1 MNSTETIRRKEYC
14 QITEEICGSEQYMI
28 VGIDVAKDKHHAFIG
43 TANGKVLSRKL
54 IFENNRK
61 GFSRLIDQA
70 QFLQTQNGLSKV
82 VFALEP
88 TGNYHKPLGSYLAGN
103 GFNVVLVSG
112 KSVKNNREVLDGRW
126 DKHDT
131 KDAANVADLASRGR
145 CQYYDRP
152 SEKIIELRDLL
163 SLRRRLKKE
172 EHSLRMRIRN
182 GLLAQYFPELDRF
195 YNACESESLAI
206 VRWCLNPE
214 GIAAME
220 FDRFFEVVT
229 RNRRGITQKLRLQKI
244 YQAAGESVGCRV
256 KQTAEFE
263 AALLVEKLNQVRNQV
278 HETEDYMKEIC
289 QTFPEYDYLLTIPG
303 FGPYVS
309 ARVLASVADPFRFD
323 SRKQIIKMA
332 GYDLCANRSGKTS
345 NKAVPVIS
353 KNGNGELRYALYQAA
368 KVASS
373 RVDIFRAYFA
383 GMLRSR
389 EREKGIIAK
398 MRVKLAAKMLVIA
411 WTLMKKREPF
421 DPAHLN
427 IE

>member
-1 MNSTETIRRKEYC
+1 MES
-14 QITEEICGSEQYMI
+14 
-28 VGIDVAKDKHHAFIG
+28 FI
-43 TANGKVLSRKL
+43 
-54 IFENNRK
+54 
-61 GFSRLIDQA
+61 
-70 QFLQTQNGLSKV
+70 
-82 VFALEP
+82 
-88 TGNYHKPLGSYLAGN
+88 LGGHWWHGGRPGYYPCTNVPNSYLFFLA
-103 GFNVVLVSG
+103 VHSYL
-112 KSVKNNREVLDGRW
+112 LIYGRYIL
-126 DKHDT
+126 KQT
-131 KDAANVADLASRGR
+131 ESRIL
-145 CQYYDRP
+145 P
-152 SEKIIELRDLL
+152 PLINIETHIFMGVPML
-163 SLRRRLKKE
+163 S
-172 EHSLRMRIRN
+172 
-182 GLLAQYFPELDRF
+182 P
-195 YNACESESLAI
+195 
-206 VRWCLNPE
+206 
-214 GIAAME
+214 
-220 FDRFFEVVT
+220 

-278 HETEDYMKEIC
+278 HDTEDYMKEIC

-353 KNGNGELRYALYQAA
+353 KSGNNELRYALYQAA

-411 WTLMKKREPF
+411 WTLMKQREPF